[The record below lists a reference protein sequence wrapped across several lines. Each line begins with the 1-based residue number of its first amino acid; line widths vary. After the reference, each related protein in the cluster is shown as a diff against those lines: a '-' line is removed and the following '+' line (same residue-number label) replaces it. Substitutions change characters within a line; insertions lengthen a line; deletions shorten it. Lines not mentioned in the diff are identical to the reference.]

1 MVTTLII
8 IAYVIVGIWEIRPM
22 YKSKEYK
29 EIAVY
34 MVLYSAAFVISV
46 LLSLGVKI
54 PSPAEPIAN
63 IVEAIVGKQ

>member
-8 IAYVIVGIWEIRPM
+8 IGYIIIGVWEIKPL
-22 YKSKEYK
+22 YKKKEYK
-29 EIAVY
+29 ELAVY
-34 MVLYSAAFVISV
+34 IALYSVAFVTSV

-54 PSPAEPIAN
+54 PSPAEPIAK